1 MSTLQSPKIEEA
13 LERAFRKHEA
23 ESFATDAALVAA
35 VVVKHHGDDAGRVL
49 ELATQI
55 ARETKASFEPRST
68 PFEHETTPA
77 VIEAMGG
84 FEPVVIVPLYLESDD
99 VG

>member
-1 MSTLQSPKIEEA
+1 MSRASTLQSPKIEEA
-13 LERAFRKHEA
+13 LERAFRTHTA

-55 ARETKASFEPRST
+55 AKETRA
-68 PFEHETTPA
+68 A
-77 VIEAMGG
+77 
-84 FEPVVIVPLYLESDD
+84 FEPVPVVPSYVEPDD
-99 VG
+99 PHDAAHEHALRALGEQP